1 MLMLLFFN
9 LFLVTTVLLQ
19 LVQIG
24 LLVFVAHRLIQ
35 DKNAAVT
42 FLKSVWMQ
50 LQEDL
55 INKLFHDVDEKKECV
70 VNK

>member
-1 MLMLLFFN
+1 MLLFFN